1 MQGQMGQQIP
11 GTDAPARV
19 ATLLSDVHLKSHKTL
34 VPQIFEKLRE
44 LIVAVQIQPGQPI
57 SENEVADALSASK
70 TPVREALIRLEDA
83 GLVNIVPKSGT
94 YVTPISV
101 DRYLEACFCR
111 LLLETGAVRRAA
123 MRTDDK
129 ANMQHLS
136 DLLAAQ
142 QAAFIAHDD
151 AGFFTLDEDLHRAFF
166 EIAGVPGVWNTV
178 KRLQVDLDR
187 IRHLKR
193 MFGIRRTAQVIDEH
207 RAIIT
212 AIQSGSPDA
221 AETALVAHLGPL
233 DAEIEVLSAHPGLL
247 DLIES
252 LNSRHTGPRARR
264 V

>member
-1 MQGQMGQQIP
+1 MIDTQTQPPTRAETASRI
-11 GTDAPARV
+11 AA
-19 ATLLSDVHLKSHKTL
+19 LLSDVSSESKKTFVL
-34 VPQIFEKLRE
+34 QIFEKLRD
-44 LIVAVQIQPGQPI
+44 LIVTVKLQPGQPI

-101 DRYLEACFCR
+101 DRYIEACFAR

-123 MRTDDK
+123 SFSDDEP
-129 ANMQHLS
+129 AMARLT

-142 QAAFIAHDD
+142 KKAFVDD
-151 AGFFTLDEDLHRAFF
+151 DLLGFFTLDENLHRAFF
-166 EIAGVPGVWNTV
+166 EIAKVPGVWTTV
-178 KRLQVDLDR
+178 KRTQVDLDR

-193 MFGIRRTAQVIDEH
+193 LHGIRRTEQIIDEH
-207 RAIIT
+207 RAIVA

-221 AETALVAHLGPL
+221 AETALVAHLGSL
-233 DAEIEVLSAHPGLL
+233 ETEIKSLTARPELL
-247 DLIES
+247 HLIET
-252 LNSRHTGPRARR
+252 LNSRQQGPRARR